1 MPVNARDL
9 FEAIGMVDEDLVEEA
24 DGPVRRPAWTPRRVM
39 GRVLPVAACVCL
51 AGAAVLAWSRGYF
64 TPKGGMSMDSQLTT
78 GATEPEAAAAQ
89 DPAQNTTQDAAP
101 YDANEGAAAEKSA
114 VAPGI
119 PQEIAEKIT
128 PTSGAGSSAA
138 WMAYDVSE
146 LLREDPLDGQLPGT
160 LAVYRGTL
168 AGRCL
173 NTDAMTDTMR
183 SALTALGYDP
193 SLAEDVRLTTGYDEE
208 STQDP
213 EAVARSLYEKFGIG
227 SELDY
232 WSGIAWM
239 EVDLP
244 DGGSLSVN
252 NELTLTVTLT
262 GDETGAL
269 TDAQAAEEADTILK
283 ANAGLLDALGGY
295 DAMGLTGGDYSYDG
309 TRQQFWAVL
318 YRTGETPSEQLAGYD
333 LAQASFS
340 ADGTGKLLSLT
351 IPGAALAESVGEYPL
366 ISREEAAALLA
377 DGSYLNAEY
386 DESAPAAADIE
397 QAESYLCYTG
407 GRALYYV
414 PMWCFV
420 VDEGERENT
429 ADGLHSYR
437 PYYVPA
443 VSLDTLGILL
453 AD

>member
-1 MPVNARDL
+1 MSVNARDL
-9 FEAIGMVDEDLVEEA
+9 FEAMGMVDEDLVEAA
-24 DGPVRRPAWTPRRVM
+24 DADLPRPAWTPVKALR
-39 GRVLPVAACVCL
+39 RVLPAAACVCL

-64 TPKGGMSMDSQLTT
+64 APKGGTSLDSGLTT

-89 DPAQNTTQDAAP
+89 EPAQNATQDAAP
-101 YDANEGAAAEKSA
+101 YDANEGAAERSTA
-114 VAPGI
+114 APGI

-146 LLREDPLDGQLPGT
+146 LLREDPLDGQLPET

-173 NTDAMTDTMR
+173 NTDAMTDTLQ
-183 SALTALGYDP
+183 SALTALGYDA
-193 SLAEDVRLTTGYDEE
+193 SLAEDARLTTGYDEE
-208 STQDP
+208 STRDP
-213 EAVARSLYEKFGIG
+213 QAVAKSLYEKFGIG

-232 WSGIAWM
+232 WSGIAQLT
-239 EVDLP
+239 VTLP
-244 DGGSLSVN
+244 DGGILSIN
-252 NELTLTVTLT
+252 NELTLDITLT
-262 GDETGAL
+262 GEETGAL

-295 DAMGLTGGDYSYDG
+295 DALGLTGGDYSYDG
-309 TRQQFWAVL
+309 SSRQLWAVL
-318 YRTGETPSEQLAGYD
+318 YRTGDTPSEQLAGYD
-333 LAQASFS
+333 LAQASFQ

-351 IPGAALAESVGEYPL
+351 LPGAALAESVGEYPL

-377 DGSYLNAEY
+377 GGSYLNAQY

-420 VDEGERENT
+420 IDEGERENT

-443 VSLDTLGILL
+443 VSLDTLGTLL

>member
-39 GRVLPVAACVCL
+39 GRVLPVAACLCIV
-51 AGAAVLAWSRGYF
+51 GAAVLSFGRGMF
-64 TPKGGMSMDSQLTT
+64 SAKSSGGAMLQNEMAG
-78 GATEPEAAAAQ
+78 GAA
-89 DPAQNTTQDAAP
+89 DAAP
-101 YDANEGAAAEKSA
+101 ETAPDTAQAPAFYDANGAASEKSTDGT
-114 VAPGI
+114 GI
-119 PQEIAEKIT
+119 PTELAEKIT
-128 PTSGAGSSAA
+128 PTSGAGSGTAL
-138 WMAYDVSE
+138 MAYDYAEIARV
-146 LLREDPLDGQLPGT
+146 DPLDGEQPEA

-173 NTDAMTDTMR
+173 NTDGMTERLTD
-183 SALTALGYDP
+183 ALTALGYDA
-193 SLAEDVRLTTGYDEE
+193 SLADSARLTTGYDEE

-213 EAVARSLYEKFGIG
+213 EAVAQSLYEKFGIG

-262 GDETGAL
+262 AQDSDAVTGTEAAQNAETVL
-269 TDAQAAEEADTILK
+269 V
-283 ANAGLLDALGGY
+283 ANEDLLDALGGY
-295 DAMGLTGGDYSYDG
+295 DAVGLTGTDCAYDG
-309 TRQQFWAVL
+309 TRNEPQAFF
-318 YRTGETPSEQLAGYD
+318 YRTGDTASQTLAGYD
-333 LAQASFS
+333 LGRATFT
-340 ADGTGKLLSLT
+340 ADAEGNLLSLT
-351 IPGAALAESVGEYPL
+351 LPGAALAENVGEYGL

-420 VDEGERENT
+420 IDEGERDGA

-437 PYYVPA
+437 AYYVPA
-443 VSLDTLGILL
+443 IQTETLLETL
-453 AD
+453 SD

>member
-1 MPVNARDL
+1 MNARDL

-39 GRVLPVAACVCL
+39 GRVLSVAACLCIV
-51 AGAAVLAWSRGYF
+51 GAAVLSFGRGMF
-64 TPKGGMSMDSQLTT
+64 SAKSSA
-78 GATEPEAAAAQ
+78 GAMLQNEAAGGAA
-89 DPAQNTTQDAAP
+89 DAAP
-101 YDANEGAAAEKSA
+101 ETSPDTAQAPAFYDAADDAASEKSA
-114 VAPGI
+114 GSMGI
-119 PQEIAEKIT
+119 PAELAEKMT
-128 PTSGAGSSAA
+128 PTSGAGSGVAL
-138 WMAYDVSE
+138 MAYDYTEIARV
-146 LLREDPLDGQLPGT
+146 DPLEGELPQA
-160 LAVYRGTL
+160 LAIYRGTL

-193 SLAEDVRLTTGYDEE
+193 ALADDAQLTTGYDEE

-213 EAVARSLYEKFGIG
+213 EAVAQSLYEKFGIG

-232 WSGIAWM
+232 WSGLAWM
-239 EVDLP
+239 EVELP
-244 DGGSLSVN
+244 HGGSLSVN

-377 DGSYLNAEY
+377 GGSYLNAQY

-443 VSLDTLGILL
+443 VSLDTLGTLL

>member
-9 FEAIGMVDEDLVEEA
+9 FEAIGMVDEDLVEAA
-24 DGPVRRPAWTPRRVM
+24 DADIPRPAWTPVKVLRRA
-39 GRVLPVAACVCL
+39 LPAAACVCL

-64 TPKGGMSMDSQLTT
+64 TPKGGMSMDSQLTM

-173 NTDAMTDTMR
+173 NTDGMTERLTD
-183 SALTALGYDP
+183 ALTALGYDAA
-193 SLAEDVRLTTGYDEE
+193 LADSARLTTGYDEE

-213 EAVARSLYEKFGIG
+213 EAVAQSLYEKFGIG

-333 LAQASFS
+333 LAQASFT
-340 ADGTGKLLSLT
+340 ADAEGNLLSLT

-377 DGSYLNAEY
+377 GGSYLNAQY
-386 DESAPAAADIE
+386 DEAAPAAADIE

-443 VSLDTLGILL
+443 VSLDTLGTLL

>member
-39 GRVLPVAACVCL
+39 GRVLPVAACLCIV
-51 AGAAVLAWSRGYF
+51 GAAVLSFGRGMF
-64 TPKGGMSMDSQLTT
+64 SAKSSAGAMLQNEMAGGAAD
-78 GATEPEAAAAQ
+78 AAPETAPDTAQ
-89 DPAQNTTQDAAP
+89 APAFYDTQDAAS
-101 YDANEGAAAEKSA
+101 EKRTDGT
-114 VAPGI
+114 GI
-119 PQEIAEKIT
+119 PTELAEKIT
-128 PTSGAGSSAA
+128 PTSGAGSGTAL
-138 WMAYDVSE
+138 MAYDYTEIARV
-146 LLREDPLDGQLPGT
+146 DPLDGEQPEA

-173 NTDAMTDTMR
+173 NTDGMTERLTD
-183 SALTALGYDP
+183 ALTALGYDA
-193 SLAEDVRLTTGYDEE
+193 SLADSAQLTTGYDEE

-213 EAVARSLYEKFGIG
+213 ETVARSLYEKFGIG

-232 WSGIAWM
+232 WSGIAQM

-252 NELTLTVTLT
+252 NELTLDITLT
-262 GDETGAL
+262 GDESGAL
-269 TDAQAAEEADTILK
+269 TDEQAAEQADTILK

-295 DAMGLTGGDYSYDG
+295 DAVGLTGGDYSYDG
-309 TRQQFWAVL
+309 SSRQFWAVL
-318 YRTGETPSEQLAGYD
+318 YRTGDTPSEQLAGYD
-333 LAQASFS
+333 LGRATFT
-340 ADGTGKLLSLT
+340 ADAEGNLLSLT
-351 IPGAALAESVGEYPL
+351 LPGAALAENVGEYGL

-420 VDEGERENT
+420 IDEGERDNT

-437 PYYVPA
+437 AYYVPA
-443 VSLDTLGILL
+443 IQTDTLLETL
-453 AD
+453 SD

>member
-39 GRVLPVAACVCL
+39 GRVLPAAACLCIV
-51 AGAAVLAWSRGYF
+51 GAAVLSFGRGMF
-64 TPKGGMSMDSQLTT
+64 SAKSSGGAMLQNEMAG
-78 GATEPEAAAAQ
+78 GAA
-89 DPAQNTTQDAAP
+89 DAAP
-101 YDANEGAAAEKSA
+101 ETAPDTAQAPAFYDTEGAASEKSA
-114 VAPGI
+114 AGTGI
-119 PQEIAEKIT
+119 PAELAEKIT

-173 NTDAMTDTMR
+173 NTDGMTERLTD
-183 SALTALGYDP
+183 ALTALGYDAA
-193 SLAEDVRLTTGYDEE
+193 LADSAQLTTGYDEE

-213 EAVARSLYEKFGIG
+213 QAVAKSLYEKFGIG

-232 WSGIAWM
+232 WSGIAQLT
-239 EVDLP
+239 VTLP

-377 DGSYLNAEY
+377 GGSYLNAQY
-386 DESAPAAADIE
+386 DEAAPAAADIE

-443 VSLDTLGILL
+443 VSLDTLGTLL

>member
-1 MPVNARDL
+1 MNARDL

-24 DGPVRRPAWTPRRVM
+24 DGPVRPPAWTPRRVM
-39 GRVLPVAACVCL
+39 GRVLPVAACLCIV
-51 AGAAVLAWSRGYF
+51 GAAVLSFGRGMF
-64 TPKGGMSMDSQLTT
+64 SAGSSGGAMLQNEMAGSTT
-78 GATEPEAAAAQ
+78 
-89 DPAQNTTQDAAP
+89 DAAP
-101 YDANEGAAAEKSA
+101 ETAPDTAQAPAFYDTEGAASEKSA
-114 VAPGI
+114 AGTGI
-119 PQEIAEKIT
+119 PAELAEKIT

-173 NTDAMTDTMR
+173 NTDAMTETLR
-183 SALTALGYDP
+183 EALTALGYDAA
-193 SLAEDVRLTTGYDEE
+193 LADSAQLTTGYDEE

-213 EAVARSLYEKFGIG
+213 EAVAQSLYEKFGIG

-232 WSGIAWM
+232 WSGLAQM

-244 DGGSLSVN
+244 GGGVLSVN
-252 NELTLTVTLT
+252 NELTLDITLSDEAGEAVAGT
-262 GDETGAL
+262 EAARNAEKLLESNGD
-269 TDAQAAEEADTILK
+269 
-283 ANAGLLDALGGY
+283 LLDALGGY
-295 DAMGLTGGDYSYDG
+295 DTVGLTEADCAYDG
-309 TRQQFWAVL
+309 TRNQPQAFL
-318 YRTGETPSEQLAGYD
+318 YRSGETPSEKLAGYD
-333 LAQASFS
+333 LSRASFS

-351 IPGAALAESVGEYPL
+351 LPGTARAESVGEYPL

-377 DGSYLNAEY
+377 GGSYLNAEY
-386 DESAPAAADIE
+386 DEAAPAAAEIE

-420 VDEGERENT
+420 IDEGERENT

-443 VSLDTLGILL
+443 VSLDTLETLL

>member
-1 MPVNARDL
+1 MNARDL

-24 DGPVRRPAWTPRRVM
+24 DGPVRPPAWTPRRVM
-39 GRVLPVAACVCL
+39 GRVLPVAACLCIV
-51 AGAAVLAWSRGYF
+51 GAAVLSFGRGMF
-64 TPKGGMSMDSQLTT
+64 SAKSST
-78 GATEPEAAAAQ
+78 GAMLQNEAAGGAA
-89 DPAQNTTQDAAP
+89 DAAP
-101 YDANEGAAAEKSA
+101 ETAPDTAQAPAFYDTEGAASEKSA
-114 VAPGI
+114 DSMGI
-119 PQEIAEKIT
+119 PAELAEKMT
-128 PTSGAGSSAA
+128 PTSGAGSGAA

-160 LAVYRGTL
+160 LAIYRGTL

-173 NTDAMTDTMR
+173 NTDAMTETLR
-183 SALTALGYDP
+183 EALTALGYDAA
-193 SLAEDVRLTTGYDEE
+193 LADSAQLTTGYDEE

-213 EAVARSLYEKFGIG
+213 EAVAQSLYEKFGIG

-232 WSGIAWM
+232 WSGLARM
-239 EVDLP
+239 EVELP
-244 DGGSLSVN
+244 GGGVLSVN
-252 NELTLTVTLT
+252 NELTLDITLT

-351 IPGAALAESVGEYPL
+351 LPGTARAESVGEYPL

-377 DGSYLNAEY
+377 GGSYLNAEY
-386 DESAPAAADIE
+386 DEAAPAAAEIE

-420 VDEGERENT
+420 IDEGERENT

-443 VSLDTLGILL
+443 VSLDTLETLL

>member
-1 MPVNARDL
+1 MSVNARDL
-9 FEAIGMVDEDLVEEA
+9 FEAIGMVDEDLVEAA
-24 DGPVRRPAWTPRRVM
+24 DADLPRSVWTPAKILRRA
-39 GRVLPVAACVCL
+39 LPAAACVCI

-64 TPKGGMSMDSQLTT
+64 TPKGGMSPDGGLTT

-89 DPAQNTTQDAAP
+89 DPAQNATQDAAL
-101 YDANEGAAAEKSA
+101 YGANEGGAMEKSA
-114 VAPGI
+114 AALGI
-119 PQEIAEKIT
+119 PADVAEKIT
-128 PTSGAGSSAA
+128 PTSGAGSSPA

-146 LLREDPLDGQLPGT
+146 LLREDPLDGQLPET

-183 SALTALGYDP
+183 SALTALGYDAA
-193 SLAEDVRLTTGYDEE
+193 LAEDAQLTTGYDEE

-213 EAVARSLYEKFGIG
+213 QAVAQSLYQKFGLG

-232 WSGIAWM
+232 WSGIAEM
-239 EVDLP
+239 EVELP
-244 DGGSLSVN
+244 GGGILSIN
-252 NELTLTVTLT
+252 NELTLDITLT
-262 GDETGAL
+262 GDESGAL
-269 TDAQAAEEADTILK
+269 TDEEAAEQADTILK
-283 ANAGLLDALGGY
+283 TNAGLLDALGGY

-309 TRQQFWAVL
+309 SSRQFWAVL
-318 YRTGETPSEQLAGYD
+318 YRTGDTPSEQLAGYD
-333 LAQASFS
+333 LAQASFK

-351 IPGAALAESVGEYPL
+351 LPGTARAESVGEYPL

-377 DGSYLNAEY
+377 EGSYLNAEY
-386 DESAPAAADIE
+386 DEAAPAAEDIAG
-397 QAESYLCYTG
+397 AESYLCYTG

-420 VDEGERENT
+420 IDEGERENT

-443 VSLDTLGILL
+443 VSLDTLGTLL

>member
-1 MPVNARDL
+1 MNARDL

-39 GRVLPVAACVCL
+39 GRVLPVAACLCVV
-51 AGAAVLAWSRGYF
+51 GAAVLSFGRGMF
-64 TPKGGMSMDSQLTT
+64 SAGSSGGAMLQNEMAGSTT
-78 GATEPEAAAAQ
+78 
-89 DPAQNTTQDAAP
+89 DAAP
-101 YDANEGAAAEKSA
+101 ETAPDTAQAPAFYDTEGAASEKSA
-114 VAPGI
+114 AGTGI
-119 PQEIAEKIT
+119 PAELAEKIT

-160 LAVYRGTL
+160 LAIYRGTL

-173 NTDAMTDTMR
+173 NTDAMTETLR
-183 SALTALGYDP
+183 EALTALGYDAA
-193 SLAEDVRLTTGYDEE
+193 LADSAQLTTGYDEE

-213 EAVARSLYEKFGIG
+213 EAVAQSLYEKFGIG

-232 WSGIAWM
+232 WSGLAQM
-239 EVDLP
+239 EVELP
-244 DGGSLSVN
+244 GGGVLSVN
-252 NELTLTVTLT
+252 NELTLDITLSDEAGEAVAGT
-262 GDETGAL
+262 EAARNAETLLESNGD
-269 TDAQAAEEADTILK
+269 
-283 ANAGLLDALGGY
+283 LLDALGGY
-295 DAMGLTGGDYSYDG
+295 DTVGLTKADCAYDG
-309 TRQQFWAVL
+309 TRNQPQAFL
-318 YRTGETPSEQLAGYD
+318 YRSGETPSEKLAGYD
-333 LAQASFS
+333 LSRASFT
-340 ADGTGKLLSLT
+340 ADAEGDLLTLRLPGT
-351 IPGAALAESVGEYPL
+351 ARAESVGEYPL

-377 DGSYLNAEY
+377 GGSYLNAEY
-386 DESAPAAADIE
+386 DEAAPAAAEIE

-420 VDEGERENT
+420 IDEGERENT

-443 VSLDTLGILL
+443 VSLDTLETLL

>member
-1 MPVNARDL
+1 MNARDL

-39 GRVLPVAACVCL
+39 GRVLPVAACLCIV
-51 AGAAVLAWSRGYF
+51 GAAVLSFGRGMF
-64 TPKGGMSMDSQLTT
+64 SAKSSA
-78 GATEPEAAAAQ
+78 GAMLQNEAAGGAA
-89 DPAQNTTQDAAP
+89 DAAP
-101 YDANEGAAAEKSA
+101 ETAPDTAQAPAFYDAADDAASEKSTGSMGIPAELAEKM
-114 VAPGI
+114 
-119 PQEIAEKIT
+119 T
-128 PTSGAGSSAA
+128 PTSGAGSGTALL
-138 WMAYDVSE
+138 AYDYAEIARV
-146 LLREDPLDGQLPGT
+146 DPLEGELPQA
-160 LAVYRGTL
+160 LAIYRGTL

-173 NTDAMTDTMR
+173 NTDAMTETLR
-183 SALTALGYDP
+183 EALTALGYDAA
-193 SLAEDVRLTTGYDEE
+193 LADSAQLTTGYDEE

-213 EAVARSLYEKFGIG
+213 EAVAQSLYEKFGIG

-232 WSGIAWM
+232 WSGIAQM

-295 DAMGLTGGDYSYDG
+295 DAVGLTGGDYSYDG

-333 LAQASFS
+333 LAQASFK
-340 ADGTGKLLSLT
+340 ADGTGNLLSLT
-351 IPGAALAESVGEYPL
+351 LPGAALAESVGEYPL

-377 DGSYLNAEY
+377 GGSYLNAEY
-386 DESAPAAADIE
+386 DEAAPAAADIE

-420 VDEGERENT
+420 IDEGQQANT
-429 ADGLHSYR
+429 AEDLHAYR
-437 PYYVPA
+437 AYYVPA
-443 VSLDTLGILL
+443 VSMDTLLDALSG
-453 AD
+453 

>member
-1 MPVNARDL
+1 MSVNARDL
-9 FEAIGMVDEDLVEEA
+9 FEAMGMVDEDLVEAA
-24 DGPVRRPAWTPRRVM
+24 DADLPRPAWTPVKILRRA
-39 GRVLPVAACVCL
+39 LPAAACVCL

-64 TPKGGMSMDSQLTT
+64 APKGGMALDSQLTT
-78 GATEPEAAAAQ
+78 GASEPEATAAQ
-89 DPAQNTTQDAAP
+89 EPAQNTTQDAAP
-101 YDANEGAAAEKSA
+101 YDAGEGAAAERSTA
-114 VAPGI
+114 ALGI
-119 PQEIAEKIT
+119 SQEIAEKIT

-146 LLREDPLDGQLPGT
+146 LLREDPLDGQLPET

-173 NTDAMTDTMR
+173 NTDAMTDTLQ
-183 SALTALGYDP
+183 SALTALGYDA
-193 SLAEDVRLTTGYDEE
+193 SLAEDAQLTTGYDEE

-213 EAVARSLYEKFGIG
+213 VAVAKSLYEKFGLG

-232 WSGIAWM
+232 WSGIAQLT
-239 EVDLP
+239 VTLP
-244 DGGSLSVN
+244 DGGILSIN
-252 NELTLTVTLT
+252 NELTLDITLT
-262 GDETGAL
+262 GEETGAL
-269 TDAQAAEEADTILK
+269 TDTQAAEEADTILK

-295 DAMGLTGGDYSYDG
+295 DALGLTGGDYSYDG
-309 TRQQFWAVL
+309 TQQQFWAVL

-366 ISREEAAALLA
+366 ISREEAAVLLA
-377 DGSYLNAEY
+377 GGSYLNAEY

-397 QAESYLCYTG
+397 QAESHLCYTG

-420 VDEGERENT
+420 IDEGERGNT

-443 VSLDTLGILL
+443 VSLDTLGTLL

>member
-9 FEAIGMVDEDLVEEA
+9 FEAIGMVDEDLVEAA
-24 DGPVRRPAWTPRRVM
+24 DADIPRPAWTPVKVLRRA
-39 GRVLPVAACVCL
+39 LPAAACVCL

-114 VAPGI
+114 AAPGI

-173 NTDAMTDTMR
+173 NTDAMTERLTD
-183 SALTALGYDP
+183 ALTALGYDA
-193 SLAEDVRLTTGYDEE
+193 SLADSARLTTGYDEE

-232 WSGIAWM
+232 WSGIAQM

-252 NELTLTVTLT
+252 NELTLDITLT
-262 GDETGAL
+262 AQDSDAVTGTEAAQNAETVL
-269 TDAQAAEEADTILK
+269 V
-283 ANAGLLDALGGY
+283 ANGELLDALGGY
-295 DAMGLTGGDYSYDG
+295 DAVGLTGTDCAYDG
-309 TRQQFWAVL
+309 TCNEPQAFF
-318 YRTGETPSEQLAGYD
+318 YRTGDTASQTLAGYD
-333 LAQASFS
+333 LGRVTFTADAQ
-340 ADGTGKLLSLT
+340 GNLLSLT
-351 IPGAALAESVGEYPL
+351 LPGTALAENVGEYGL
-366 ISREEAAALLA
+366 ISREEAAAMLA
-377 DGSYLNAEY
+377 DGNYLNAEY

-420 VDEGERENT
+420 IDEGERENT

-443 VSLDTLGILL
+443 VSLDTLGTLL

>member
-1 MPVNARDL
+1 MNARDL

-39 GRVLPVAACVCL
+39 GRVLPVAACLCVV
-51 AGAAVLAWSRGYF
+51 GAAVLSFGRGMF
-64 TPKGGMSMDSQLTT
+64 SAKSST
-78 GATEPEAAAAQ
+78 GAMLQNEMAGGAA
-89 DPAQNTTQDAAP
+89 DAAP
-101 YDANEGAAAEKSA
+101 ETAPDTAQAPAFYDTEGAASEKSA
-114 VAPGI
+114 AGTGI
-119 PQEIAEKIT
+119 PAELAEKIT

-173 NTDAMTDTMR
+173 NTDAMTETLR
-183 SALTALGYDP
+183 EALTALGYDAA
-193 SLAEDVRLTTGYDEE
+193 LADSAQLTTGYDEE

-213 EAVARSLYEKFGIG
+213 EAVAQSLYEKFGIG

-239 EVDLP
+239 EVDLS
-244 DGGSLSVN
+244 DGGVLSVN
-252 NELTLTVTLT
+252 NELTLDITLSDEAGEAVAGT
-262 GDETGAL
+262 EAARNAEKLLESNGD
-269 TDAQAAEEADTILK
+269 
-283 ANAGLLDALGGY
+283 LLDALGGY
-295 DAMGLTGGDYSYDG
+295 DTVGLTEADCAYDG
-309 TRQQFWAVL
+309 TRNQPQAFL
-318 YRTGETPSEQLAGYD
+318 YRSGETPSEKLAGYD
-333 LAQASFS
+333 LSRATFT
-340 ADGTGKLLSLT
+340 ADAEGDLLTLRLPGT
-351 IPGAALAESVGEYPL
+351 ARAENVGEYQL
-366 ISREEAAALLA
+366 ISREEAASMLA
-377 DGSYLNAEY
+377 DGSYLNAQY
-386 DESAPAAADIE
+386 DEAAPAAADIE
-397 QAESYLCYTG
+397 QAESYLCYVS

-420 VDEGERENT
+420 IDEGERENT

-443 VSLDTLGILL
+443 VSLDTLETLL

>member
-24 DGPVRRPAWTPRRVM
+24 DGPVRSPAWTPRRVM
-39 GRVLPVAACVCL
+39 GRVLPVAACLCIV
-51 AGAAVLAWSRGYF
+51 GAAVLSFGRGMF
-64 TPKGGMSMDSQLTT
+64 SAKSSGGAMLQNEMAG
-78 GATEPEAAAAQ
+78 GAADAAPETAPDTAQ
-89 DPAQNTTQDAAP
+89 APAFYDTQDAAS
-101 YDANEGAAAEKSA
+101 EKRTDGT
-114 VAPGI
+114 GI
-119 PQEIAEKIT
+119 PTELAEKIT
-128 PTSGAGSSAA
+128 PTSGAGSGTAL
-138 WMAYDVSE
+138 MAYDYTEIARV
-146 LLREDPLDGQLPGT
+146 DPLDGEQPEA

-173 NTDAMTDTMR
+173 NTDGMTERLTD
-183 SALTALGYDP
+183 ALTALGYDA
-193 SLAEDVRLTTGYDEE
+193 SLADSARLTTGYDEE

-252 NELTLTVTLT
+252 NELTLDITLT
-262 GDETGAL
+262 GDETGTL

-377 DGSYLNAEY
+377 GGSYLNAEY
-386 DESAPAAADIE
+386 DEAAPAAADIE
-397 QAESYLCYTG
+397 QAESYLCYVS

-420 VDEGERENT
+420 IDEGERENT

-443 VSLDTLGILL
+443 VSLDTLGTLL

>member
-39 GRVLPVAACVCL
+39 GRVLPAAACLCIV
-51 AGAAVLAWSRGYF
+51 GAAVLSFGRGMF
-64 TPKGGMSMDSQLTT
+64 SSKSSGGAML
-78 GATEPEAAAAQ
+78 
-89 DPAQNTTQDAAP
+89 QNEMAGSTADAAP
-101 YDANEGAAAEKSA
+101 ETAPDTAQAPAFYDTEGAASEKSA
-114 VAPGI
+114 AGTGI
-119 PQEIAEKIT
+119 PAELAEKIT

-173 NTDAMTDTMR
+173 NTDGMTERLTD
-183 SALTALGYDP
+183 ALTALGYDA
-193 SLAEDVRLTTGYDEE
+193 SLADSARLTTGYDEE

-213 EAVARSLYEKFGIG
+213 QAVAKSLYEKFGIG

-232 WSGIAWM
+232 WSGLAWM

-295 DAMGLTGGDYSYDG
+295 DAVGLTGTDCAYDG
-309 TRQQFWAVL
+309 TRNEPQAFF
-318 YRTGETPSEQLAGYD
+318 YRTGDTASQTLAGYD
-333 LAQASFS
+333 LGRVTFTADAQ
-340 ADGTGKLLSLT
+340 GNLLSLT
-351 IPGAALAESVGEYPL
+351 LPGTALAENVGEYGL

-377 DGSYLNAEY
+377 DGSYLNAQY
-386 DESAPAAADIE
+386 DEAAPAATDIE
-397 QAESYLCYTG
+397 RAESYLCYTG

-420 VDEGERENT
+420 IDEGERENT

-443 VSLDTLGILL
+443 VSLDTLGELF
-453 AD
+453 AG

>member
-39 GRVLPVAACVCL
+39 GRVLPVAACLCIV
-51 AGAAVLAWSRGYF
+51 GAAVLSFGRGMF
-64 TPKGGMSMDSQLTT
+64 SAKSSGGAMLQNEMAGSTT
-78 GATEPEAAAAQ
+78 DVAPETAPDTAQ
-89 DPAQNTTQDAAP
+89 APAFYDTQDAAS
-101 YDANEGAAAEKSA
+101 EKSA
-114 VAPGI
+114 AGTGI
-119 PQEIAEKIT
+119 PTELAEKIT

-173 NTDAMTDTMR
+173 NTDAMTDIMR
-183 SALTALGYDP
+183 SALTALGYDA
-193 SLAEDVRLTTGYDEE
+193 SLADSARLTTGYDEE

-213 EAVARSLYEKFGIG
+213 EAVAQSLYEKFGIG

-232 WSGIAWM
+232 WSGLAWM

-377 DGSYLNAEY
+377 GGSYLNAQY
-386 DESAPAAADIE
+386 DEAAPAAADIE

-443 VSLDTLGILL
+443 VSLGTLGTLL

>member
-39 GRVLPVAACVCL
+39 GRVLPAAACLCIV
-51 AGAAVLAWSRGYF
+51 GAAVLSFGRGMF
-64 TPKGGMSMDSQLTT
+64 SAKSSGGAMLQNEMAGSTAD
-78 GATEPEAAAAQ
+78 AAPETAPDTAQ
-89 DPAQNTTQDAAP
+89 APAFYDTQDAAS
-101 YDANEGAAAEKSA
+101 EKSA
-114 VAPGI
+114 AGTGI
-119 PQEIAEKIT
+119 PTELAEKIT
-128 PTSGAGSSAA
+128 PTSGAGSGTAL
-138 WMAYDVSE
+138 MAYDYTEIARV
-146 LLREDPLDGQLPGT
+146 DPLDGEQPEA

-193 SLAEDVRLTTGYDEE
+193 SLAEDARLTTGYDEE

-213 EAVARSLYEKFGIG
+213 QAVAQSLYEKFGIG

-262 GDETGAL
+262 AQDSDAVTGTEAAQNAETVL
-269 TDAQAAEEADTILK
+269 V
-283 ANAGLLDALGGY
+283 ANEDLLDALGGY
-295 DAMGLTGGDYSYDG
+295 DAVGLTGGDYSYDG

-366 ISREEAAALLA
+366 ISREEAAAMLA
-377 DGSYLNAEY
+377 DGSYLNAQY
-386 DESAPAAADIE
+386 DEAAPAATDIE
-397 QAESYLCYTG
+397 RAESYLCYTG

-420 VDEGERENT
+420 IDEGERENT

-443 VSLDTLGILL
+443 VSLDTLGELF
-453 AD
+453 AG

>member
-9 FEAIGMVDEDLVEEA
+9 FEAMGMVDEDLVEAA

-39 GRVLPVAACVCL
+39 GRVLPAAACLCIV
-51 AGAAVLAWSRGYF
+51 GAAVLSFGRGMF
-64 TPKGGMSMDSQLTT
+64 SAKSSGGAMLQNEMAG
-78 GATEPEAAAAQ
+78 GAA
-89 DPAQNTTQDAAP
+89 DAAP
-101 YDANEGAAAEKSA
+101 ETAPDTAQAPAFYDTQDAAAEKSTDGT
-114 VAPGI
+114 GI
-119 PQEIAEKIT
+119 PTELAEKIT
-128 PTSGAGSSAA
+128 PTSGAGSGTAL
-138 WMAYDVSE
+138 MAYDYTEIARV
-146 LLREDPLDGQLPGT
+146 DPLDGEQPEA

-173 NTDAMTDTMR
+173 NTDGMTERLTD
-183 SALTALGYDP
+183 ALTALGYDAA
-193 SLAEDVRLTTGYDEE
+193 LADSARLTTGYDEE

-309 TRQQFWAVL
+309 THNEPQAFF
-318 YRTGETPSEQLAGYD
+318 YRTGDTASQTLAGYD
-333 LAQASFS
+333 LGRATFT
-340 ADGTGKLLSLT
+340 ADAEGNLLSLT
-351 IPGAALAESVGEYPL
+351 LPGAALAENVGEYGL

-377 DGSYLNAEY
+377 GGSYLNAQY
-386 DESAPAAADIE
+386 DEAAPAAADIE

-443 VSLDTLGILL
+443 VSLDTLGTLL

>member
-39 GRVLPVAACVCL
+39 GRVLPVAACLCIV
-51 AGAAVLAWSRGYF
+51 GAAVLSFGRGMF
-64 TPKGGMSMDSQLTT
+64 SAKSST
-78 GATEPEAAAAQ
+78 GAMLQNEMAGGAA
-89 DPAQNTTQDAAP
+89 DAAP
-101 YDANEGAAAEKSA
+101 ETAPDTAQAPAFYDANGAASEKSTDGT
-114 VAPGI
+114 GI
-119 PQEIAEKIT
+119 PTELAEKIT
-128 PTSGAGSSAA
+128 PTSGAGSGTAL
-138 WMAYDVSE
+138 MAYDYTEIARV
-146 LLREDPLDGQLPGT
+146 DPLDGEQPEA

-173 NTDAMTDTMR
+173 NTDGMTERLTD
-183 SALTALGYDP
+183 ALTALGYDA
-193 SLAEDVRLTTGYDEE
+193 SLADSARLTTGYDEE

-213 EAVARSLYEKFGIG
+213 EAVAQSLYEKFGIG

-232 WSGIAWM
+232 WSGIAQM

-252 NELTLTVTLT
+252 NELTLDITLT
-262 GDETGAL
+262 GDESGAL
-269 TDAQAAEEADTILK
+269 TDEQAAEQADTILK

-295 DAMGLTGGDYSYDG
+295 DAVGLTGGDYSYDG
-309 TRQQFWAVL
+309 SSRQFWAVL
-318 YRTGETPSEQLAGYD
+318 YRTGDTPSEQLAGYD
-333 LAQASFS
+333 LGRATFTADAQ
-340 ADGTGKLLSLT
+340 GNLLSLT
-351 IPGAALAESVGEYPL
+351 LPGAALAENVGEYGL
-366 ISREEAAALLA
+366 ISREEAASMLA

-397 QAESYLCYTG
+397 QAESYLCYMS

-420 VDEGERENT
+420 IDEGERDNT
-429 ADGLHSYR
+429 ADGLRSYR

-443 VSLDTLGILL
+443 VSLDTLWKLL
-453 AD
+453 TG

>member
-1 MPVNARDL
+1 MNARDL

-39 GRVLPVAACVCL
+39 GRVLSVAACLCIV
-51 AGAAVLAWSRGYF
+51 GAAVLSFGRGMF
-64 TPKGGMSMDSQLTT
+64 SAKSSA
-78 GATEPEAAAAQ
+78 GAMLQNEAAGGAA
-89 DPAQNTTQDAAP
+89 DAAP
-101 YDANEGAAAEKSA
+101 ETAPDTAQAPAFYDAADDAASEKSA
-114 VAPGI
+114 GSMGI
-119 PQEIAEKIT
+119 PAELAEKMT
-128 PTSGAGSSAA
+128 PTSGAGSGVAL
-138 WMAYDVSE
+138 MAYDYTEIARV
-146 LLREDPLDGQLPGT
+146 DPLEGELPQA
-160 LAVYRGTL
+160 LAIYRGTL

-193 SLAEDVRLTTGYDEE
+193 ALADDAQLTTGYDEE

-213 EAVARSLYEKFGIG
+213 EAVAQSLYEKFGIG

-232 WSGIAWM
+232 WSGLAWM
-239 EVDLP
+239 EVELP
-244 DGGSLSVN
+244 HGGSLSVN

-377 DGSYLNAEY
+377 GGSYLNAQY

-443 VSLDTLGILL
+443 VSLDTLGTLL

>member
-24 DGPVRRPAWTPRRVM
+24 DGPVRRPAWTPRRGM
-39 GRVLPVAACVCL
+39 GRVLPVAACLCIV
-51 AGAAVLAWSRGYF
+51 GAAVLSFGRGMF
-64 TPKGGMSMDSQLTT
+64 SAGSSGGAMLQNEMAG
-78 GATEPEAAAAQ
+78 GAADAAPETAPDTAQ
-89 DPAQNTTQDAAP
+89 APAFYDTQDAAS
-101 YDANEGAAAEKSA
+101 EKRTDGT
-114 VAPGI
+114 GI
-119 PQEIAEKIT
+119 PTELAEKIT
-128 PTSGAGSSAA
+128 PTSGAGSGTAL
-138 WMAYDVSE
+138 MAYDYAEIARV
-146 LLREDPLDGQLPGT
+146 DPLDGEQPEA

-173 NTDAMTDTMR
+173 NADGMTERLTD
-183 SALTALGYDP
+183 ALTALGYDA
-193 SLAEDVRLTTGYDEE
+193 SLADSARLTTGYDEE

-213 EAVARSLYEKFGIG
+213 EAVAQSLYEKFGIG

-232 WSGIAWM
+232 WSGIAQM

-244 DGGSLSVN
+244 DGGVLSVN
-252 NELTLTVTLT
+252 NELTLDITLT
-262 GDETGAL
+262 GDESGAL
-269 TDAQAAEEADTILK
+269 TDEQAAEQADTILK

-295 DAMGLTGGDYSYDG
+295 DAVGLTGGDYSYG
-309 TRQQFWAVL
+309 GSSRQFWAVL
-318 YRTGETPSEQLAGYD
+318 YRTGDTPSEQLAGYD
-333 LAQASFS
+333 LAQASFA

-351 IPGAALAESVGEYPL
+351 LPGAARAESVGEYPL

-420 VDEGERENT
+420 IDEGERDNT
-429 ADGLHSYR
+429 ADGLRSYR

-443 VSLDTLGILL
+443 VSLDTLWELL
-453 AD
+453 TG

>member
-39 GRVLPVAACVCL
+39 GRVLPVAACLCIV
-51 AGAAVLAWSRGYF
+51 GAAVLSFGRGMF
-64 TPKGGMSMDSQLTT
+64 SAGSSAGAMLQNEMAGGAAD
-78 GATEPEAAAAQ
+78 AAPETAPDTAQ
-89 DPAQNTTQDAAP
+89 APAFYDTQDAAS
-101 YDANEGAAAEKSA
+101 EKRTDGT
-114 VAPGI
+114 GI
-119 PQEIAEKIT
+119 PTELAEKIT
-128 PTSGAGSSAA
+128 PTSGAGSGTAL
-138 WMAYDVSE
+138 MAYDYTEIARV
-146 LLREDPLDGQLPGT
+146 DPLDGEQPEA

-173 NTDAMTDTMR
+173 NTDGMTERLTD
-183 SALTALGYDP
+183 ALTSLGYDA
-193 SLAEDVRLTTGYDEE
+193 SLADSARLTTGYDEE

-213 EAVARSLYEKFGIG
+213 EAVAQSLYEKFGIG

-232 WSGIAWM
+232 WSGIAQM

-262 GDETGAL
+262 AQDSDAVIGTEAAQNAETVL
-269 TDAQAAEEADTILK
+269 V
-283 ANAGLLDALGGY
+283 ANEDLLDALGGY
-295 DAMGLTGGDYSYDG
+295 DAVGLTGTDCAYDG
-309 TRQQFWAVL
+309 TRNEPQAFF
-318 YRTGETPSEQLAGYD
+318 YRTGDTASQTLAGYD
-333 LAQASFS
+333 LGRATFTADAQ
-340 ADGTGKLLSLT
+340 GNLLSLT
-351 IPGAALAESVGEYPL
+351 LPGAALAENVGEYGL
-366 ISREEAAALLA
+366 ISREEAASMLA

-397 QAESYLCYTG
+397 QAESYLCYMS

-420 VDEGERENT
+420 IDEGQQDGA

-437 PYYVPA
+437 AYYVPA
-443 VSLDTLGILL
+443 IQTDTLLEAL
-453 AD
+453 SD

>member
-1 MPVNARDL
+1 MSVNARDL
-9 FEAIGMVDEDLVEEA
+9 FEAMGMVDEDLVEEA
-24 DGPVRRPAWTPRRVM
+24 DADLPRPARTPVKILR
-39 GRVLPVAACVCL
+39 RVLPAAACVCL
-51 AGAAVLAWSRGYF
+51 AGAAMLAWSRGYF
-64 TPKGGMSMDSQLTT
+64 APKGGMSMDNQLTT

-89 DPAQNTTQDAAP
+89 EPAQNATQDAAP
-101 YDANEGAAAEKSA
+101 YDAGEGAAAERSTA
-114 VAPGI
+114 ALGI
-119 PQEIAEKIT
+119 SQEIAEKIT

-146 LLREDPLDGQLPGT
+146 LLREDPLDGQLPET

-173 NTDAMTDTMR
+173 NTDAMTDTLQ
-183 SALTALGYDP
+183 SALTALGYDA
-193 SLAEDVRLTTGYDEE
+193 SLAEDAQLTTGYDEE

-213 EAVARSLYEKFGIG
+213 VAVAKSLYEKFGLG

-232 WSGIAWM
+232 WSGIAQLT
-239 EVDLP
+239 VTLP
-244 DGGSLSVN
+244 DGGILSIN
-252 NELTLTVTLT
+252 NELTLDITLT
-262 GDETGAL
+262 GEETGAL
-269 TDAQAAEEADTILK
+269 TDTQAAEEADTILK

-295 DAMGLTGGDYSYDG
+295 DALGLTGGDYSYDG
-309 TRQQFWAVL
+309 TQQQFWAVL

-366 ISREEAAALLA
+366 ISREEAAVLLA
-377 DGSYLNAEY
+377 GGSYLNAEY

-407 GRALYYV
+407 GRAMYYV

-420 VDEGERENT
+420 IDEGERRNT

-443 VSLDTLGILL
+443 VSLDTLGTLL

>member
-39 GRVLPVAACVCL
+39 GRVLPAAACLCIV
-51 AGAAVLAWSRGYF
+51 GAAVLSFGRGMF
-64 TPKGGMSMDSQLTT
+64 SAKSSGGAMLQNEMAG
-78 GATEPEAAAAQ
+78 GAA
-89 DPAQNTTQDAAP
+89 DAAP
-101 YDANEGAAAEKSA
+101 ETAPDTAQAPAFYDTQDAAAEKSTDGT
-114 VAPGI
+114 GI
-119 PQEIAEKIT
+119 PTELAEKIT
-128 PTSGAGSSAA
+128 PTSGAGSGTAL
-138 WMAYDVSE
+138 MAYDYTEIARV
-146 LLREDPLDGQLPGT
+146 DPLDGEQPKA

-183 SALTALGYDP
+183 SALTALGYDAA
-193 SLAEDVRLTTGYDEE
+193 LADSAQLTTGYDEE

-213 EAVARSLYEKFGIG
+213 QAVAQSLYEKFGIG

-232 WSGIAWM
+232 WSGIAQM

-295 DAMGLTGGDYSYDG
+295 DAVGLTGTDCAYDG
-309 TRQQFWAVL
+309 TRNEPQAFF
-318 YRTGETPSEQLAGYD
+318 YRTGDTASQTLAGYD
-333 LAQASFS
+333 LGRVTFTADAQ
-340 ADGTGKLLSLT
+340 GNLLSLT
-351 IPGAALAESVGEYPL
+351 LPGTALAENVGEYGL

-377 DGSYLNAEY
+377 DGSYLNAQY
-386 DESAPAAADIE
+386 DEAAPAATDIE
-397 QAESYLCYTG
+397 RAESYLCYTG

-420 VDEGERENT
+420 IDEGERENT

-443 VSLDTLGILL
+443 VSLDTLGELF
-453 AD
+453 AG

>member
-1 MPVNARDL
+1 MNARDL

-39 GRVLPVAACVCL
+39 GRVLPVAACLCVV
-51 AGAAVLAWSRGYF
+51 GAAVLSFGRGMF
-64 TPKGGMSMDSQLTT
+64 SAGSSGGAMLQNEMAGSTT
-78 GATEPEAAAAQ
+78 
-89 DPAQNTTQDAAP
+89 DAAP
-101 YDANEGAAAEKSA
+101 ETAPDTAQAPAFYDTEGAASEKSA
-114 VAPGI
+114 AGTGI
-119 PQEIAEKIT
+119 PAELAEKIT

-173 NTDAMTDTMR
+173 NTDGMTERLTD
-183 SALTALGYDP
+183 ALTALGYDP
-193 SLAEDVRLTTGYDEE
+193 SLADSARLTTGYDEE

-213 EAVARSLYEKFGIG
+213 EAVAQSLYEKFGIG

-232 WSGIAWM
+232 WSGLAQM
-239 EVDLP
+239 EVELP
-244 DGGSLSVN
+244 GGGVLSVN
-252 NELTLTVTLT
+252 NELTLDITLSDEAGEAVAGT
-262 GDETGAL
+262 EAARNAEKLLESNGD
-269 TDAQAAEEADTILK
+269 
-283 ANAGLLDALGGY
+283 LLDALGGY
-295 DAMGLTGGDYSYDG
+295 DTVGLTKADCAYDG
-309 TRQQFWAVL
+309 TRNQPQAFL
-318 YRTGETPSEQLAGYD
+318 YRSGETPSEKLAGYD
-333 LAQASFS
+333 LSRASFT
-340 ADGTGKLLSLT
+340 ADAEGDLLTLRLPGT
-351 IPGAALAESVGEYPL
+351 ARAESVGEYPL

-377 DGSYLNAEY
+377 GGSYLNAEY
-386 DESAPAAADIE
+386 DEAAPAAAEIE

-420 VDEGERENT
+420 IDEGERENT

-443 VSLDTLGILL
+443 VSLDTLETLL

>member
-39 GRVLPVAACVCL
+39 GRVLPVAACLCIV
-51 AGAAVLAWSRGYF
+51 GAAVLSFGRGMF
-64 TPKGGMSMDSQLTT
+64 SAKSSGGAMLQNEMAG
-78 GATEPEAAAAQ
+78 GAA
-89 DPAQNTTQDAAP
+89 DAAP
-101 YDANEGAAAEKSA
+101 ETAPDTAQAPAFYDTQDAAAEKSA
-114 VAPGI
+114 AAPGI

-160 LAVYRGTL
+160 LAVYRGIL

-173 NTDAMTDTMR
+173 NTDAMTERLTD
-183 SALTALGYDP
+183 ALTALGYDA
-193 SLAEDVRLTTGYDEE
+193 SLADSARLTTGYDEE

-213 EAVARSLYEKFGIG
+213 QAVAKSLYEKFGIG

-232 WSGIAWM
+232 WSGIAQLT
-239 EVDLP
+239 VTLP
-244 DGGSLSVN
+244 DGGILSVN
-252 NELTLTVTLT
+252 NELTLDITLT

-377 DGSYLNAEY
+377 GGSYLNAQY
-386 DESAPAAADIE
+386 DEAAPAAADIE
-397 QAESYLCYTG
+397 QAESYLCYVS

-420 VDEGERENT
+420 IDEGQQDGA
-429 ADGLHSYR
+429 ADDLHSYR
-437 PYYVPA
+437 AYYVPA
-443 VSLDTLGILL
+443 VSLDTLGTLL

>member
-39 GRVLPVAACVCL
+39 GRVLPAAACLCIV
-51 AGAAVLAWSRGYF
+51 GAAVLSFERGMF
-64 TPKGGMSMDSQLTT
+64 SAKSSGGAMLQNEMAGSTT
-78 GATEPEAAAAQ
+78 
-89 DPAQNTTQDAAP
+89 DAAP
-101 YDANEGAAAEKSA
+101 ETAPDTAQAPAFYDTEGAASEKSTA
-114 VAPGI
+114 GTGI
-119 PQEIAEKIT
+119 PAELAEKIT

-173 NTDAMTDTMR
+173 NTDAMTERLTD
-183 SALTALGYDP
+183 ALTALGYDA
-193 SLAEDVRLTTGYDEE
+193 SLADSARLTTGYDEE

-213 EAVARSLYEKFGIG
+213 QAVAKSLYEKFGIG

-232 WSGIAWM
+232 WSGIAQLT
-239 EVDLP
+239 VTLP
-244 DGGSLSVN
+244 DGGILSIN

-333 LAQASFS
+333 LGRATFT
-340 ADGTGKLLSLT
+340 ADAEGNLLSLT

-377 DGSYLNAEY
+377 GGSYLNAQY
-386 DESAPAAADIE
+386 DEAAPAAADIE

-443 VSLDTLGILL
+443 VSLDTLGTLL

>member
-39 GRVLPVAACVCL
+39 GRVLPAAACLCIV
-51 AGAAVLAWSRGYF
+51 GAAVLSFGRGMF
-64 TPKGGMSMDSQLTT
+64 SAKSSGGAMLQNEMAGSTAD
-78 GATEPEAAAAQ
+78 AAPETAPDTAQ
-89 DPAQNTTQDAAP
+89 APAFYDTQDAAS
-101 YDANEGAAAEKSA
+101 EKSA
-114 VAPGI
+114 AGTGI
-119 PQEIAEKIT
+119 PTELAEKIT
-128 PTSGAGSSAA
+128 PTSGAGSGTAL
-138 WMAYDVSE
+138 MAYDYTEIARV
-146 LLREDPLDGQLPGT
+146 DPLDGEQPEA

-173 NTDAMTDTMR
+173 NTDAMTERLTD
-183 SALTALGYDP
+183 ALTALGYDA
-193 SLAEDVRLTTGYDEE
+193 SLADSARLTTGYDEE

-213 EAVARSLYEKFGIG
+213 QAVAKSLYEKFGIG

-333 LAQASFS
+333 LAQASFK
-340 ADGTGKLLSLT
+340 ADGTGDLLSLT
-351 IPGAALAESVGEYPL
+351 LPGTALAENVGEYGL
-366 ISREEAAALLA
+366 ISREEAASMLA

-397 QAESYLCYTG
+397 QAESYLCYVS

-420 VDEGERENT
+420 IDEGQQDGA

-437 PYYVPA
+437 AYYVPA
-443 VSLDTLGILL
+443 IQTDTLLEAL
-453 AD
+453 SD

>member
-9 FEAIGMVDEDLVEEA
+9 FEAMGMVDEDLVEEA

-39 GRVLPVAACVCL
+39 GRVLPAAACLCIV
-51 AGAAVLAWSRGYF
+51 GAAVLSFGRGMF
-64 TPKGGMSMDSQLTT
+64 SAGSSGGAMLQNEMAG
-78 GATEPEAAAAQ
+78 GAA
-89 DPAQNTTQDAAP
+89 DAAP
-101 YDANEGAAAEKSA
+101 ETAPDTAQAPAFYDTQDAAAEKSTDGT
-114 VAPGI
+114 GI
-119 PQEIAEKIT
+119 PTELAEKIT
-128 PTSGAGSSAA
+128 PTSGAGSGTAL
-138 WMAYDVSE
+138 MAYDYTEIARV
-146 LLREDPLDGQLPGT
+146 DPLDGQLPGT

-183 SALTALGYDP
+183 SALTALGYDA
-193 SLAEDVRLTTGYDEE
+193 SLADSARLTTGYDEE

-213 EAVARSLYEKFGIG
+213 QAVAQSLYEKFGIG

-377 DGSYLNAEY
+377 GGSYLNAQY
-386 DESAPAAADIE
+386 DEAAPAAADIE

-420 VDEGERENT
+420 IDEGERENT

-443 VSLDTLGILL
+443 VSLDTLGTLL

>member
-1 MPVNARDL
+1 MNARDL

-39 GRVLPVAACVCL
+39 GRVLSVAACLCIV
-51 AGAAVLAWSRGYF
+51 GAAVLSFGRGMF
-64 TPKGGMSMDSQLTT
+64 SAKSSA
-78 GATEPEAAAAQ
+78 GAMLQNEAAGGAA
-89 DPAQNTTQDAAP
+89 DAAP
-101 YDANEGAAAEKSA
+101 ETAPDTAQAPAFYDAADDAASEKSA
-114 VAPGI
+114 GSMGI
-119 PQEIAEKIT
+119 PAELAEKMT
-128 PTSGAGSSAA
+128 PTSGAGSGVAL
-138 WMAYDVSE
+138 MAYDYTEIARV
-146 LLREDPLDGQLPGT
+146 DPLEGELPQA
-160 LAVYRGTL
+160 LAIYRGTL

-193 SLAEDVRLTTGYDEE
+193 ALADDAQLTTGYDEE

-213 EAVARSLYEKFGIG
+213 EAVAQSLYEKFGIG

-232 WSGIAWM
+232 WSGLAWM

-377 DGSYLNAEY
+377 GGSYLNAQY

-443 VSLDTLGILL
+443 VSLDTLGTLL